1 MGFMPP
7 VGGTLRGDQDGRLV
21 MPKNRDLLWRRL
33 IDAKSVCEG

>member
-1 MGFMPP
+1 MPQ
-7 VGGTLRGDQDGRLV
+7 GCGTLRGDQDGRLM